1 MVRKTRRDIER
12 YTGSVIQ
19 LGLGT
24 AITASMP
31 GGSRMTPAFGATARM
46 MPLVGTTMMG
56 GNVLRMTKKLYKRK
70 RKKRR

>member
-1 MVRKTRRDIER
+1 MKKTRRDIER

-31 GGSRMTPAFGATARM
+31 GGSRMTPAFGAAAGM
-46 MPLVGTTMMG
+46 MPMVGTTMMG
-56 GNVLRMTKKLYKRK
+56 GNVIRMTKKLYKRK
-70 RKKRR
+70 KKRRR